1 MPSADKQPS
10 YTREAIELTLV
21 AVEYCTFLERSNQ
34 KERSELVDTMT
45 KLLPLLYLKA
55 TLLPSF
61 ASLEEETYLEDFV
74 TEDEYDFIRSSVSR
88 VMADKDD
95 YLDVFV
101 EDMKY
106 SDTPILATVSEN
118 LADIYQAL
126 KNFVM
131 RYKHASDDSA
141 RMEAAIEVKEDCKY
155 NWGQKVANVLRALH
169 EVQYSPLS
177 QDDDL
182 TM

>member
-1 MPSADKQPS
+1 
-10 YTREAIELTLV
+10 
-21 AVEYCTFLERSNQ
+21 
-34 KERSELVDTMT
+34 
-45 KLLPLLYLKA
+45 
-55 TLLPSF
+55 
-61 ASLEEETYLEDFV
+61 
-74 TEDEYDFIRSSVSR
+74 
-88 VMADKDD
+88 MADKDD

-131 RYKHASDDSA
+131 RYKHASEDSA
-141 RMEAAIEVKEDCKY
+141 RMEATIEVKEDFKY
-155 NWGQKVANVLRALH
+155 NWGQKTANVLRALH
-169 EVQYSPLS
+169 EVQYSALS

>member
-45 KLLPLLYLKA
+45 KLLPLLSLKA

-141 RMEAAIEVKEDCKY
+141 RMEATIEVKEDFKY

-169 EVQYSPLS
+169 EVLYSALS